1 MTINSAGSNGGASSP
16 DAYPDTY
23 YAATARKAPLRPA
36 LEGVKQVDVCVIGG
50 GYTGLSTA
58 LHCAE
63 RGLSVVVLEGRRIG
77 WGASGLNGGQVV
89 PGWNRTTRGLI
100 QQFGEAQAR
109 TLFAMAEAAVEGLW
123 ERVERHNISC
133 DAQRGHLMVASTPS
147 DMHMLEAEAE
157 ARRNIMGYDHSR
169 LVDRETANRLSGGHD
184 FHGGLLDSR
193 GGHVHPLNLALGLAA
208 AAELSGARLHENSR
222 VVRLRPSAARML
234 VETRRGKVLARNVV
248 LACGAQSGELLE
260 PVKRRTSALTAFAAA
275 TAPLSAEET
284 ATLVKDGLAVCD
296 TRMSVNYFHMSPDNR
311 LLFGGGGAIPP
322 RPRRVARSRGPPPAG
337 GGVSPTHRRGDRLR
351 MERPRLAHVQPHAR
365 RRAGGAGVLR
375 RRLFRARRGA
385 GQLHGQGADGSHHRR
400 PHPVRSAQPPAQP
413 RRARRALAAH
423 AHLRRHRRT
432 RRPARGALELIIII
446 F

>member
-169 LVDRETANRLSGGHD
+169 LVDREAANRLSGGHD

-193 GGHVHPLNLALGLAA
+193 GGHVHPLNLALGLAV

-311 LLFGGGGAIPP
+311 LLFGGGERFRLDPDE
-322 RPRRVARSRGPPPAG
+322 
-337 GGVSPTHRRGDRLR
+337 SP
-351 MERPRLAHVQPHAR
+351 EVVVRPRLEAVFHQLT
-365 RRAGGAGVLR
+365 GVAIDYAWSGLVSLTSSR
-375 RRLFRARRGA
+375 MPAI
-385 GQLHGQGADGSHHRR
+385 GQVGPVFYADGYSGQGVALANFMGKVLMEAITGDRTRFDLLSHLPNLAVPGGRWLR
-400 PHPVRSAQPPAQP
+400 MPIFAAIG
-413 RRARRALAAH
+413 ALAA
-423 AHLRRHRRT
+423 LREGH
-432 RRPARGALELIIII
+432 
-446 F
+446 